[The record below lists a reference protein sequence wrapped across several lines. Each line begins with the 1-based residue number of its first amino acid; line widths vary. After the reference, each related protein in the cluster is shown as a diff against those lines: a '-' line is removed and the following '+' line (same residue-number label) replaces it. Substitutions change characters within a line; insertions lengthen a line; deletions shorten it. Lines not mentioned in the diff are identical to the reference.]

1 MRLHKGFCKSA
12 LAFSLAA
19 LVALYAGNAP
29 VSAATVAELKE
40 QKAALEF
47 REEEN
52 KKVLERLKEDNAKRQ
67 EYLEAIR
74 GQISTVEAELDLA
87 VSLVTDI
94 EAEITESEK
103 KIAEAGVRAEGNY
116 LFLKENLKGLNM
128 ADKLSSLNELMD
140 GRTFMEYASKEL
152 PGGVISAA
160 AQSFSDD
167 LDYIDNQ
174 TAVNLA
180 NRNELERRKTELNA
194 KSLNLD
200 ELYVQAESQLREAQI
215 SIQETEEN
223 SGQLKLEM
231 EKTESAIDIWY
242 EDYLAEQ
249 VKVNGL
255 SYENLAGAV
264 LEGKGQFIWP
274 IPGYADITTYF
285 GEDGHRGIDI
295 AGNGIYGKAIVAAGS
310 GTVAYAGWMGTYGNV
325 VFIDHGNGFQTR
337 YAHMSAIACAEG
349 ETVDQNQVIG
359 FIGSTGRSTGPHLHY
374 EVLYGENLTNPFD
387 YY

>member
-1 MRLHKGFCKSA
+1 MHKGFCKSA
-12 LAFSLAA
+12 LAFSLAVLA
-19 LVALYAGNAP
+19 ALYAADAP

-40 QKAALEF
+40 QKAALEY
-47 REEEN
+47 REEETN
-52 KKVLERLKEDNAKRQ
+52 KVLARLKEDNAKRQ
-67 EYLEAIR
+67 EYLEAIKE
-74 GQISTVEAELDLA
+74 QISTVEAQLDLT

-94 EAEITESEK
+94 EAGITESEK
-103 KIAEAGVRAEGNY
+103 EITAAGLRAQGNY
-116 LFLKENLKGLNM
+116 RFLKSNLKGLDM
-128 ADKLSSLNELMD
+128 ADTLSSLKALMK
-140 GRTFMEYASKEL
+140 GKTFMEYASEEL
-152 PGGVISAA
+152 PEGVISAA

-167 LDYIDNQ
+167 LCYIDNQ
-174 TAVNLA
+174 TAVNSA
-180 NRNELERRKTELNA
+180 NRNELERKNAELNA
-194 KSLNLD
+194 KSLYLD
-200 ELYVQAESQLREAQI
+200 ELYAQVESQLKDTDANV
-215 SIQETEEN
+215 QETEEN
-223 SGQLKLEM
+223 AEQLQLEK

-242 EDYLAEQ
+242 EDYLAQQ

-255 SYENLAGAV
+255 SYDNLAGAV

-295 AGNGIYGKAIVAAGS
+295 AGDGIYGKAIVAADS

-337 YAHMSAIACAEG
+337 YAHMSAISCLEG

>member
-103 KIAEAGVRAEGNY
+103 RIAEAGVRAEGNY

-174 TAVNLA
+174 TTVNLA

-200 ELYVQAESQLREAQI
+200 ELYVQAESQLKEAQI

-223 SGQLKLEM
+223 SEQLKLEK
-231 EKTESAIDIWY
+231 EKIESAIDIWY

-255 SYENLAGAV
+255 SYE
-264 LEGKGQFIWP
+264 IWRGLFWKARGSLFGLYRGMP
-274 IPGYADITTYF
+274 I
-285 GEDGHRGIDI
+285 
-295 AGNGIYGKAIVAAGS
+295 
-310 GTVAYAGWMGTYGNV
+310 
-325 VFIDHGNGFQTR
+325 
-337 YAHMSAIACAEG
+337 
-349 ETVDQNQVIG
+349 
-359 FIGSTGRSTGPHLHY
+359 
-374 EVLYGENLTNPFD
+374 
-387 YY
+387 